1 MSSVY
6 TNEAAMELLVAGDG
20 GRLTMLLDL
29 DEDGDADTGVLD
41 AAISDAGVQI
51 DARLAQRY
59 PTPFAQIT
67 DSPTTPPIIQL
78 IAKHLTAAILYERI
92 QPDGEDA
99 KAHYAVA
106 YGLLDKILGG
116 TYTIPGVDPLEGDES
131 ATSISYSADEPQF
144 SGRDSTGSRR
154 WRGM

>member
-1 MSSVY
+1 MASVY
-6 TNEAAMELLVAGDG
+6 TNETAMELLVAGDG

-29 DEDGDADTGVLD
+29 DEDGDAD
-41 AAISDAGVQI
+41 AGVQI
-51 DARLAQRY
+51 DARLAQRF
-59 PTPFAQIT
+59 PTPFAQISDT
-67 DSPTTPPIIQL
+67 PTTPPIIQL

-99 KAHYAVA
+99 KAHYATA
-106 YGLLDKILGG
+106 YGLLDKILAG
-116 TYTIPGVDPLEGDES
+116 TFTIPSVDPVEGDEG

-144 SGRDSTGSRR
+144 SGRDANGNRR